1 MTFDEAK
8 HALRMIVDGATDE
21 PIVDVPVATLKDI
34 LEGFDNDEQVKV
46 MHNTA
51 VALLLRLGG
60 QAELRP
66 KDALELHHTH
76 SIKLTPMLDGKM
88 LLKVI
93 NKAEQ
98 N

>member
-1 MTFDEAK
+1 MTFDQAK
-8 HALRMIVDGATDE
+8 HTLQTIVDGATDQADAVVSVE
-21 PIVDVPVATLKDI
+21 TLKEI
-34 LEGFDNDEQVKV
+34 LAGFDNDEQVLI

-66 KDALELHHTH
+66 EEALQIHRTHTLQL
-76 SIKLTPMLDGKM
+76 SRLAEGKM
-88 LLKVI
+88 LLRII

>member
-1 MTFDEAK
+1 MTFDQAK
-8 HALRMIVDGATDE
+8 QTLQTIVDGATDQADA
-21 PIVDVPVATLKDI
+21 IVSVETLKQI
-34 LEGFDNDEQVKV
+34 LAGFDNDEQVLI

-66 KDALELHHTH
+66 EEALQIHRTHTLQL
-76 SIKLTPMLDGKM
+76 SRLAEGKM
-88 LLKVI
+88 LLRII